1 MGDLKGKFGKKEIL
15 QFGLLIGFVFL
26 GYYMWASRDITAVRR
41 NPKRLPQKLQDLYK
55 ILKDK
60 GYKPETSP
68 VSFAGYFVS
77 FKVQDMQIQ
86 VSTSSLDQNQL
97 NVTFIIDPLTPP
109 YVATHKD
116 GVLRGKN
123 GSVQDED
130 LLNAILQTIEN
141 RDINE

>member
-1 MGDLKGKFGKKEIL
+1 MSILKGKFGKTEIL

-60 GYKPETSP
+60 GYNPETSP
-68 VSFAGYFVS
+68 VSFSGYFIA
-77 FKVQDMQIQ
+77 FKVGDIQIQ
-86 VSTSSLDQNQL
+86 VSTNVLDANQL
-97 NVTFIIDPLTPP
+97 NVTFFTDPLTPP
-109 YVATHKD
+109 YVATYKD
-116 GVLRGKN
+116 GFLRGKN
-123 GSVQDED
+123 GVVEDSD

-141 RDINE
+141 KDINE